1 MSGQNEGPGKDAAPN
16 ARSRTSSGGDGATT
30 RAGSELTNGGLIV
43 GIGASAGGLAAFSAF
58 LAAMPPDNGM
68 AFVLVQHLAPD
79 HKSILTELLG
89 KVSPMPVVEAQD
101 GMPVDA
107 DRVFVIAPDSTLAI
121 KDRRLQVSKPAP
133 PRDRRRPIDTFFS
146 SLAEDQ
152 GDNAVCIVLAGTG
165 SDGSL
170 GLKAIKEHGGLTLAQ
185 AEVDHIA
192 MGGMPHNA
200 AITGLVDHVLKVEE
214 MPAKLLEYK
223 DHLLRVA
230 DRKDG
235 DGTRTDT
242 AEHLATI
249 SALLFAKTGH
259 DFSRYKDATV
269 SRRIQ
274 RRMQVL
280 QTDTVPA
287 YIAGL
292 RGDPQEIELLFRELL
307 IGVTQFFRNA
317 DAFEVLRTSVIDKLF
332 EQKVRDRPI
341 RVWVPGCSTGEEAYS
356 IAILLSEASEERGI
370 APEVH
375 IFATDID
382 DRAVEFARAA
392 RFQKQIGLSP
402 ERVARWFVE
411 DNNNL
416 SPVRKIRGMCVFSVH
431 NVIKDPPF
439 SRLDLISCRN
449 LLIYMDRDLQ
459 DRVLRAFHYALN
471 PNAALFLGQSE
482 SVNQHAR
489 LFANLD
495 RKHHIFRRRGADAAF
510 PELRLAESVR
520 LPTPPSAAPAPAS
533 SANEWIE
540 RSTRRALAKYSPVY
554 LVVDKNNTIVRFSG
568 GEASRYLEP
577 SPGAANLSLFGN
589 LRRTLRPM
597 VRDALRAARDANGPI
612 VNDDVWI
619 TIDKRS
625 HSVTVIVEPILD
637 GQEEGFFIV
646 AFLERTWSAS
656 DGNAS
661 AGDAEH
667 PDLRASEHEL
677 KTTRAQLQSTID
689 DLDTANEELRS
700 TSEEHQAVNEE
711 LQSSNEELET
721 SKEEMQSINE
731 ELETVNAEL
740 TAKNTL
746 LTNLNSDIRNLL
758 ESTQIATIFLD
769 SHLRIKSYT
778 PGMMDIFHLR
788 DGDVGRPVTE
798 IVNVIAYD
806 DLRRDVE
813 AVLREFAVV
822 EREVELQGVDRA
834 FTMRMRPYRSAEN
847 VVDGV
852 VITFVDITERRRAT
866 AALRE
871 SEGRFSAIV
880 YQTTVGVAETD
891 LQGRFSLTNARFCDI
906 VGRSAKDLL
915 DLRTEDVTHPEDVQ
929 RDIELFD
936 RLVSD
941 GTPFEIEKRYLRPD
955 GTAIW
960 VHNSVS
966 ALVDQSGRPTHG
978 LVVTLEIGE
987 RKKAEQQ
994 TALLLSELDHR
1005 VKNILAIVASVV
1017 SQTLKTSLTPAAF
1030 AAAIDRRIAAIARAH
1045 SMLNNQGDG
1054 GQTSLRDLV
1063 TTELEPYNRDD
1074 YNISVDGVAVVLT
1087 PRAGLSLALAIHELA
1102 SNAAKYGALS
1112 RPSGRLTVSWTVDQ
1126 ASPRMLSFV
1135 WVESG
1140 GPPIEGPPAQRGFGT
1155 TLIERTFTHQFDAE
1169 VHRDFLRSGLRC
1181 AITLP
1186 LTAEVGE
1193 IDPLG
1198 AN

>member
-1 MSGQNEGPGKDAAPN
+1 
-16 ARSRTSSGGDGATT
+16 
-30 RAGSELTNGGLIV
+30 
-43 GIGASAGGLAAFSAF
+43 
-58 LAAMPPDNGM
+58 MPADSGM

-89 KVSPMPVVEAQD
+89 KVSPMRVVEAQD

-121 KDRRLQVSKPAP
+121 KDRRLQVSRPAP

-200 AITGLVDHVLKVEE
+200 AITGLVDHVLRVEE

-223 DHLLRVA
+223 DHLFRVA

-259 DFSRYKDATV
+259 DFSRYKDKTV

-287 YIAGL
+287 YMAGL
-292 RGDPQEIELLFRELL
+292 REDPQEIELLFRELL
-307 IGVTQFFRNA
+307 IGVTQFFRNPE
-317 DAFEVLRTSVIDKLF
+317 AFEVLRTSVIDKLF

-356 IAILLSEASEERGI
+356 IAILLGEASEERGI

-392 RFQKQIGLSP
+392 RFKKPIGLSP

-411 DNNNL
+411 DNDE
-416 SPVRKIRGMCVFSVH
+416 H

-449 LLIYMDRDLQ
+449 LLIYMNRDLQ
-459 DRVLRAFHYALN
+459 DRVLRAFHYALT
-471 PNAALFLGQSE
+471 PGAALFLGPSE
-482 SVNQHAR
+482 SINQHPQ
-489 LFANLD
+489 LFASLD
-495 RKHHIFRRRGADAAF
+495 RTHRIFRRHGADAAF
-510 PELRLAESVR
+510 PGLRLAESVR
-520 LPTPPSAAPAPAS
+520 PPAPPSATPAPAS
-533 SANEWIE
+533 SANEWMD

-568 GEASRYLEP
+568 GEVSRYLEP

-597 VRDALRAARDANGPI
+597 VRDALRAAQDANGPI

-619 TIDKRS
+619 TIDKRR

-637 GQEEGFFIV
+637 GQEEGFYIV
-646 AFLERTWSAS
+646 AFLERTWTAS
-656 DGNAS
+656 DGNAL
-661 AGDAEH
+661 APGDAER

-677 KTTRAQLQSTID
+677 RTTRAQLQSTID

-769 SHLRIKSYT
+769 SDLRIKSYT

-788 DGDVGRPVTE
+788 DSDVGRPVTE
-798 IVNVIAYD
+798 IVSVIAYD
-806 DLRRDVE
+806 DLRRDVD
-813 AVLREFAVV
+813 AVLREFTVV
-822 EREVELQGVDRA
+822 ERDVELQGVDRA
-834 FTMRMRPYRSAEN
+834 FTMRMRPYRSVEN

-852 VITFVDITERRRAT
+852 VITFVDITERRRTT

-906 VGRSAKDLL
+906 VGRSADELL
-915 DLRTEDVTHPEDVQ
+915 NLRTEDVTHPDDVQ
-929 RDIELFD
+929 RYVELFD

-941 GTPFEIEKRYLRPD
+941 GTAFEIEKRYLRPD
-955 GTAIW
+955 GSVIW

-1054 GQTSLRDLV
+1054 GQTSLQDLV
-1063 TTELEPYNRDD
+1063 TTELEPYNRND
-1074 YNISVDGVAVVLT
+1074 YNISVDGVAVALT

-1112 RPSGRLTVSWTVDQ
+1112 IPSGRLTVSWTVDH
-1126 ASPRMLSFV
+1126 ASPRLLSFV
-1135 WVESG
+1135 WAESG
-1140 GPPIEGPPAQRGFGT
+1140 GPPIEAPPAQRGFGT
-1155 TLIERTFTHQFDAE
+1155 TLIERTLTHEFDAE
-1169 VHRDFLRSGLRC
+1169 VHRDFRRSGLRC
-1181 AITLP
+1181 TIKLP

-1193 IDPLG
+1193 IDPPG
-1198 AN
+1198 VGEGGKQ